1 MAANSDRRVV
11 TWLRAFPPAA
21 CIAVVCVGG
30 LVLFGWLSD
39 IESLRSVLPGL
50 TAMNP
55 ATALAFIL
63 ASVSLWLLR
72 NEQADGQRRRIGK
85 ACAAA
90 VALVG
95 VLRLVGYLFEWDH
108 GVDQLLFRAK
118 LDAYDPPSRIAPN
131 TAFNFTLIGPALCL
145 LDVETRKG
153 HRPAQYLALLATLV
167 ALLAIIGY
175 AYSTMSL
182 TGIGSYNPMAL
193 NTAVAF
199 AVLGFGILCARADRG
214 LIAVISSASAG
225 GAMARRRLPAAIAIP
240 AVLGWLR
247 LWGQD
252 QGFYGPV
259 TGLSLFV
266 VTIIVILAIVN
277 WWNAYSLDRAERRLA
292 AQYRATRVLADSPN
306 LARAAPEILR
316 AICETLG
323 WEFGAMWKVDESADV
338 LRCSDVWH
346 ADVTRTGE
354 FEARCRAGAFV
365 RGVGLPGRVWA
376 SGKPAWIRDVTK
388 DANFPRA
395 PVAAQVGLHGAFG
408 FPVRIGNDI
417 VGVVEFFSREI
428 QRPNESLLEMMAAI
442 GTHIGQFIERKQA
455 AADLQ
460 QAKEAAEAASHTKGE
475 FLANMSH
482 EIRTPLNGIIGM
494 TELAL
499 DTQLTS
505 EQGEYLTLVKTSAD
519 HLLQVINDI
528 LDFSKIEAGKL
539 DLELIEFN
547 LRDTLDDTLATLATR
562 AHKKG
567 LELAEHIPLDLTQTV
582 VGDPGRLRQIV
593 VNLVGNAIKFTDRGE
608 VVLRVEKESTAN
620 GEVGLHFSV
629 SDTGIGIPRDRQA
642 ILFQAF
648 TQVDAS
654 TTRKYGGT
662 GLGLAI
668 SSQLVKMM
676 GGRIWMESELD
687 QGSTFHFTA
696 RFGVRPDSRP
706 PPTKAEPVQLRDLPV
721 LVVDDN
727 ATNRRILEE
736 FLRKWHMQPTVVESG
751 QAALAALDERR
762 RGGPPFALVL
772 IDSMMP
778 EMDGFSLAERI
789 QRDPALAGHTIMM
802 LSSADRRG
810 DATRCR
816 ELGVAAFLVKPV
828 RQSTLLDSI
837 MIALGAKH
845 GAERLLPVI
854 PKTLDKCA
862 HRLELLLA
870 EDNAVNQKLAIRLL
884 EKRGHSV
891 TVADNGRAALA
902 ALETKRFDL
911 VLMDVQMP
919 EMDGFE
925 ATAAIRARED
935 GSGRHTPVIAM
946 TAHAMKG
953 DRERCLAAGMDG
965 YVSKPLEANELF
977 KTVENL
983 AAPTTAVESPAS
995 TEPRSVCFDY
1005 DVALRRAGG
1014 DVDLLRELIEL
1025 FLQQCPELMA
1035 AIRGAIAAQ
1044 DAAALARATHTLKG
1058 SVGNFGPS
1066 LVVDAALALEEAG
1079 KAGNLANCGETFEQL
1094 ERGVERLN
1102 AEFSAFLAAP

>member
-1 MAANSDRRVV
+1 MAAKSDRRVV
-11 TWLRAFPPAA
+11 SLFRAFPPAA
-21 CIAVVCVGG
+21 CIVVVCVCG
-30 LVLFGWLSD
+30 LVLLGWISD

-63 ASVSLWLLR
+63 ASVSLYVLH
-72 NEQADGQRRRIGK
+72 NEQTAERRRRIGR
-85 ACAAA
+85 ACAAGA
-90 VALVG
+90 MLVG
-95 VLRLVGYLFEWDH
+95 MLRLVGYLFDWDY
-108 GVDQLLFRAK
+108 GIDQVLFREK
-118 LDAYDPPSRIAPN
+118 LDAYDPPNRIAPN
-131 TAFNFTLIGPALCL
+131 TAFDFILIGLAIWL

-153 HRPAQYLALLATLV
+153 HRPAQYLALVATLV

-175 AYSTMSL
+175 AYSALSL
-182 TGIGSYNPMAL
+182 TGVGSYIPMAL

-199 AVLGFGILCARADRG
+199 ALLGVSILCARPERG
-214 LIAVISSASAG
+214 LMAVITSASAG
-225 GAMARRRLPAAIAIP
+225 GTMARRLLPPAIAIP

-252 QGFYGPV
+252 QGLYGPV
-259 TGLSLFV
+259 SGLSLFV
-266 VTIIVILAIVN
+266 VSIIVILVIVN

-292 AQYRATRVLADSPN
+292 AQHTATRVLADSPDVTG
-306 LARAAPEILR
+306 AASEILR
-316 AICETLG
+316 AICESLG
-323 WEFGAMWKVDESADV
+323 WEFGAVWKVDASADV

-346 ADVTRTGE
+346 ADQKRTGE
-354 FEARCRAGAFV
+354 FEARCRSAAFV

-376 SGKPAWIRDVTK
+376 SGMPAWIRDVTK
-388 DANFPRA
+388 DSNFPRA

-417 VGVVEFFSREI
+417 GGVMEFFSREI
-428 QRPNESLLEMMAAI
+428 QRPDKSLLGMMAAI
-442 GTHIGQFIERKQA
+442 GTQFGQFIERKEA
-455 AADLQ
+455 AAELAR
-460 QAKEAAEAASHTKGE
+460 AKEAAEAASRAKGE

-499 DTQLTS
+499 DTELTL
-505 EQGEYLTLVKTSAD
+505 EQGEYLALVKTSAD

-547 LRDTLDDTLATLATR
+547 LRDALDDTLATLATR

-567 LELAEHIPLDLTQTV
+567 LELVSQIPLDLAETV

-608 VVLRVEKESTAN
+608 VVLRVEKESAAN
-620 GEVGLHFSV
+620 DEVGLHFSV

-668 SSQLVKMM
+668 SSQLVKLM
-676 GGRIWMESELD
+676 GGRIWMESETGK
-687 QGSTFHFTA
+687 GSTFHFTA
-696 RFGVRPDSRP
+696 RFGAPGDSP
-706 PPTKAEPVQLRDLPV
+706 PQPKAEPIQLHGLPV

-727 ATNRRILEE
+727 ATNRRILKE
-736 FLRKWHMQPTVVESG
+736 FLRKWRMQPTVVDSG

-762 RGGPPFALVL
+762 RSGDPFALVL
-772 IDSMMP
+772 LDSMMP
-778 EMDGFSLAERI
+778 EMDGFTLAERV
-789 QRDPALAGHTIMM
+789 QRDSAMAGPIMMM

-810 DATRCR
+810 DATRCH
-816 ELGVAAFLVKPV
+816 ELGVASFLVKPV

-837 MIALGAKH
+837 MTALESRH
-845 GAERLLPVI
+845 GAERILPLA
-854 PKTLDKCA
+854 PKTVDRCA
-862 HRLELLLA
+862 QRLEILLA

-891 TVADNGRAALA
+891 TLAPDGRAALA
-902 ALETKRFDL
+902 ALERKRFDV

-935 GSGRHTPVIAM
+935 GLGRHTPVIAM

-965 YVSKPLEANELF
+965 YVSKPLQANELF
-977 KTVENL
+977 TTVEQL
-983 AAPTTAVESPAS
+983 ATPAS
-995 TEPRSVCFDY
+995 ACESAVAALPASASFDY
-1005 DVALRRAGG
+1005 DTALRRAGG
-1014 DVDLLRELIEL
+1014 DDDLLRELIDL
-1025 FLQQCPELMA
+1025 YLQQCPELMT
-1035 AIRGAIAAQ
+1035 AIRDAITAG
-1044 DAAALARATHTLKG
+1044 DATELARAAHTLKG

-1066 LVVDAALALEEAG
+1066 LVFDKALALEEAG
-1079 KAGNLANCGETFEQL
+1079 KAGSLVVCAETFSQL
-1094 ERGVERLN
+1094 RQAVEYLN
-1102 AEFSAFLAAP
+1102 AKFARFLAAR